1 MNMKNKLIGIIG
13 AMSVEVEGLKQ
24 AMKSAESVTVGAIE
38 FTKGVIGNCNVVVA
52 KCGVGKVFAG
62 MCAQTMIVKYAPDV
76 IINTGVAG
84 SLSKNIGI
92 LDIVVGER
100 VVQHDFDTS
109 PLGDPKGFVS
119 GFDSVYMNCD
129 EEYSLRLIECASS
142 LGIKAVRGTIASGDR
157 FVADEGQKSEIASY
171 FGADACEMEGAAIG
185 QVCYVNNVN
194 FCVLRAISDGGDESA
209 AFDYP
214 KFVKEASA
222 RAVEIMCLALTYL

>member
-1 MNMKNKLIGIIG
+1 MKNKLIGIIG

-24 AMKSAESVTVGAIE
+24 AMKSAESETVGAIE
-38 FTKGVIGNCNVVVA
+38 FTRGVIGNCNVVVA

-92 LDIVVGER
+92 LDIVVGEK
-100 VVQHDFDTS
+100 VLQHDFDTS

-119 GFDSVYMNCD
+119 GLDLVYMNCD
-129 EEYSLRLIECASS
+129 EEYSAKLCECASS
-142 LGIKAVRGTIASGDR
+142 LGIKTVRGTIASGDK
-157 FVADEGQKSEIASY
+157 FVADEDKKTEIASY

-185 QVCYVNNVN
+185 QACAWNNVP
-194 FCVLRAISDGGDESA
+194 FCVLRAISDGGNDDA
-209 AFDYP
+209 TMDYR
-214 KFVKEASA
+214 KFVT
-222 RAVEIMCLALTYL
+222 LAANQSIKVLKAFLEME

>member
-1 MNMKNKLIGIIG
+1 MKNKLIGIIG

-24 AMKSAESVTVGAIE
+24 AMVSAESETVGAIE
-38 FTKGVIGNCNVVVA
+38 FTKGVIGKCDVVVA

-84 SLSKNIGI
+84 SLSRNIGI

-100 VVQHDFDTS
+100 VLQHDFDTS

-119 GFDSVYMNCD
+119 GLDMVYMNCD
-129 EEYSLRLIECASS
+129 EEYSKKLCECASA
-142 LGIKAVRGTIASGDR
+142 LGIKAVRGTIASGDK
-157 FVADEGQKSEIASY
+157 FVADEGQKSDIASY

-185 QVCYVNNVN
+185 QACAWNNVP
-194 FCVLRAISDGGDESA
+194 FCVLRTISDGGNDDA
-209 AFDYP
+209 AMDYP
-214 KFVKEASA
+214 KFVT
-222 RAVEIMCLALTYL
+222 LAANQSIKVLKSFLEME